1 MKIKIITFNKEL
13 EAKIDNKYKNENPD
27 LIVPIGGDG
36 TFIHSIQQNLDLV
49 KNGVPVFG
57 IANGTLNF
65 LMNKYEFDDINKLLN
80 KIEHKNNIEF
90 IETRLLNYYIN
101 NEFKGVAVNEVV
113 FGESIREY
121 PTINLNYNQIF
132 KRFQGS
138 MIAIASP
145 IGTTGL
151 NRNIDGTIIPKLDY
165 DLISINT
172 IASSIKVHEVV
183 ENTEVFIRQEYER
196 AKIPVL
202 VDNKIVAHMNNN
214 DVLMV
219 KLGMKIKIGFNDLKA
234 FEEKRILSMINN

>member
-196 AKIPVL
+196 AKIPIL

-219 KLGMKIKIGFNDLKA
+219 KLGMKIKIGFNNLKA